1 MDALRWAIELSVNDH
16 LAQAQALVCEV
27 HLPQIDFSIF
37 KLIEQ
42 QPHGS

>member
-1 MDALRWAIELSVNDH
+1 MDALRWAIELCVNDH

-27 HLPQIDFSIF
+27 HLSQIDFSIF
-37 KLIEQ
+37 KLMEQ